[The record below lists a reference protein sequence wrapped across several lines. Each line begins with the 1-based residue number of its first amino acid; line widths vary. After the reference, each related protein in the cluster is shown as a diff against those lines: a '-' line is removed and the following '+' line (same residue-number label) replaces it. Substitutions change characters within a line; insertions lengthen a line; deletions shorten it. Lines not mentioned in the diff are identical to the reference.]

1 MYCILVTG
9 IPASG
14 KSTMAEYLS
23 EALCIPMLSKDKIK
37 EILFDTIGF
46 HSRAEKVALGTG
58 AMEIMYYFAEQ
69 MMKTG
74 QSFILENNFENV
86 SKPGIQKLLSRYGCQ
101 AVTVRLSGDD
111 SVLYKRMAR
120 RNDSPDRHMGHI
132 VNDCYPRPEGETGS
146 IIHPVPAQEDFI
158 RGITER
164 GMVDFRLPGP
174 LMEIDTTDFSKV
186 NLQNIAEELR
196 GIISHLSLSENSSEE
211 ERRAMGINNLKY

>member
-9 IPASG
+9 IPVSG

-23 EALCIPMLSKDKIK
+23 EALCIPI
-37 EILFDTIGF
+37 
-46 HSRAEKVALGTG
+46 
-58 AMEIMYYFAEQ
+58 IMYYFAEQ

-74 QSFILENNFENV
+74 QPFILENNFENV

-101 AVTVRLSGDD
+101 AVTVRLFGDD

-164 GMVDFRLPGP
+164 GMEDFRLPGP

-186 NLQNIAEELR
+186 NLQNIAGAAGDHIQSFTVR
-196 GIISHLSLSENSSEE
+196 KQQRRRKKSH
-211 ERRAMGINNLKY
+211 GY